1 MSAQVTVAVI
11 SAVVAV
17 VAALVSARTASS
29 TAILQARLQSELEE
43 RRERADKASRLE
55 QVMSRY
61 RDPLLNAAFD
71 LQSRIY
77 NLTVGDFWVY
87 VRSDDEEERGYAVKS
102 TLFVIAQYLAWAE
115 ALRRGVQFLDLG
127 ELKRNQDLV
136 GRLEAIRSTLAT
148 DSRFG
153 PEFRI
158 FRVHQRAIGEVML
171 EAVPD
176 EDSEGGQ
183 WQCRGYA
190 SFCSKLKQDEFFG
203 SWFDRLDR
211 DVRELASDI
220 GPARARLVTLQH
232 ALINLLDFLDESAVR
247 FPQQLRSKIP
257 DVTDLRLT
265 MDVQPRAN
273 GAMTSSNVHTGIG
286 HPREP
291 WIERTLLPRSARHA
305 TGSCRRPASDEG
317 SVLRELR

>member
-1 MSAQVTVAVI
+1 MG
-11 SAVVAV
+11 
-17 VAALVSARTASS
+17 
-29 TAILQARLQSELEE
+29 
-43 RRERADKASRLE
+43 
-55 QVMSRY
+55 RY

-77 NLTVGDFWVY
+77 NLIVGDFWVY
-87 VRSDDEEERGYAVKS
+87 IRSDDEEERSYAVKS
-102 TLFVIAQYLAWAE
+102 TLFVMAQYFAWAE

-136 GRLEAIRSTLAT
+136 GRLEAIRSALAT

-203 SWFDRLDR
+203 SWFDHLDR
-211 DVRELASDI
+211 DVRDLASDI
-220 GPARARLVTLQH
+220 GPARARLVALQH

-247 FPQQLRSKIP
+247 FPRKLRSKIP
-257 DVTDLRLT
+257 DVAD
-265 MDVQPRAN
+265 
-273 GAMTSSNVHTGIG
+273 
-286 HPREP
+286 
-291 WIERTLLPRSARHA
+291 
-305 TGSCRRPASDEG
+305 
-317 SVLRELR
+317 